1 VGQGALTSLSGFRR
15 DMQNPPK
22 RIIIS
27 VADFS
32 PDADTGDDVEQ

>member
-1 VGQGALTSLSGFRR
+1 VGHGAPHPLSGLRR

-32 PDADTGDDVEQ
+32 PDADTSDDVEQ